1 MSSATK
7 ERAQTTL
14 ASWWS
19 VQQVCMWIATRNER
33 LVQYVGAKDS
43 MLQVSETMSLA
54 PHVNDS
60 GEAATIPEILKSLK
74 VACEFG
80 QISFFGKENAEGT
93 HVQVP
98 ADLWPMLEMR
108 ESDERGRR
116 PIAAPTKDNGNGGKW
131 WDDLFARA
139 SRRSHPPMASPQ
151 EAPIIR
157 IYCW

>member
-1 MSSATK
+1 
-7 ERAQTTL
+7 
-14 ASWWS
+14 
-19 VQQVCMWIATRNER
+19 MWIATRNER

-131 WDDLFARA
+131 WDDLFCA